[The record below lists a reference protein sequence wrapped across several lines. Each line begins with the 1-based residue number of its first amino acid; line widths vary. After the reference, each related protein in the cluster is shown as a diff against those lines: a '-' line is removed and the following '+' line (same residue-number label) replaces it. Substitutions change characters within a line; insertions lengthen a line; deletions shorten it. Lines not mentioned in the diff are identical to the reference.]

1 MSGRNNS
8 LYLQD
13 ILDSVDAIES
23 YTAGMTFEMFR
34 SNRMCY
40 SAAIREFEIIGE
52 AVNHLDA
59 DLREKCKDIQWRD
72 IVDFRNILIH
82 EYFGVDFELIWNV
95 IKDDVPQLRKAV
107 LSLTSL
113 SK

>member
-34 SNRMCY
+34 LDRMCY
-40 SAAIREFEIIGE
+40 SATIREFEIIGE
-52 AVNHLDA
+52 AVNHLGEDVTM
-59 DLREKCKDIQWRD
+59 EYPEIQWRD
-72 IVDFRNILIH
+72 IVDFRNILVMPIS
-82 EYFGVDFELIWNV
+82 VSMLI
-95 IKDDVPQLRKAV
+95 
-107 LSLTSL
+107 LSGMSYRMTCLN
-113 SK
+113 